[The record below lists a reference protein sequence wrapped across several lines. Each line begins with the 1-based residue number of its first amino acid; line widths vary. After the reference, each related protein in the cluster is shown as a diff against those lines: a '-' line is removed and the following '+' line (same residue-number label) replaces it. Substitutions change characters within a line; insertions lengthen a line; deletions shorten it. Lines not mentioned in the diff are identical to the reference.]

1 MEYFNCHEKGRC
13 SQCQCQEERTSEGTP
28 VERILLNTG
37 CSKTL
42 VRKELIQKKKVLEG
56 EAVTI
61 QCAHGDTVLYP
72 VAKVQMS
79 VDGKVVDVK
88 AADSTWEG
96 CTTVL

>member
-1 MEYFNCHEKGRC
+1 M
-13 SQCQCQEERTSEGTP
+13 
-28 VERILLNTG
+28 ERILLNTG